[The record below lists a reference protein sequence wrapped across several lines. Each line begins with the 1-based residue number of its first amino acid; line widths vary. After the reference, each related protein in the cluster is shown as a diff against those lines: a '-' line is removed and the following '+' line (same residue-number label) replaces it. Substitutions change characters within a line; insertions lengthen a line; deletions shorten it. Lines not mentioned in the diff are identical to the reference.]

1 MKKLGFGCMRFPM
14 QGETVDV
21 EEVEKMVDTF
31 MERGFTYFDT
41 SYVYHNGESESIL
54 KKVLVERYP
63 RETFTITT
71 KSPVFLVENQ
81 EQFFS
86 IFQQQLDRLGTDY
99 VDYYWLHAVNGEIY
113 QKIQSLDLMDALIQ
127 LKRDGRTRHIGLS
140 FHDSP
145 ELLDQILTEHPE
157 LEYIQLQLN
166 YFDWDSPYV
175 AAGRCNKA
183 GRTGGVRSKSH
194 RYGLALLVWR

>member
-14 QGETVDV
+14 QGEVVDV
-21 EEVEKMVDTF
+21 EEVKKMVDAF

-63 RETFTITT
+63 RESFTITT

-86 IFQQQLDRLGTDY
+86 IF
-99 VDYYWLHAVNGEIY
+99 
-113 QKIQSLDLMDALIQ
+113 
-127 LKRDGRTRHIGLS
+127 
-140 FHDSP
+140 
-145 ELLDQILTEHPE
+145 
-157 LEYIQLQLN
+157 
-166 YFDWDSPYV
+166 
-175 AAGRCNKA
+175 
-183 GRTGGVRSKSH
+183 
-194 RYGLALLVWR
+194 

>member
-21 EEVEKMVDTF
+21 EEVKKMVDTF

-99 VDYYWLHAVNGEIY
+99 VDYYWLHERAFETV
-113 QKIQSLDLMDALIQ
+113 
-127 LKRDGRTRHIGLS
+127 
-140 FHDSP
+140 
-145 ELLDQILTEHPE
+145 
-157 LEYIQLQLN
+157 
-166 YFDWDSPYV
+166 
-175 AAGRCNKA
+175 
-183 GRTGGVRSKSH
+183 
-194 RYGLALLVWR
+194 RYGFGVMVPTWWPGQHAASF